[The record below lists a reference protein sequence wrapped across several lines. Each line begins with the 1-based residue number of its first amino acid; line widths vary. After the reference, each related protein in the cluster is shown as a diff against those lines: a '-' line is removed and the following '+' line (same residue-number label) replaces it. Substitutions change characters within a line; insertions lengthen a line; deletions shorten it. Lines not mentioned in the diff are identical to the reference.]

1 MDPVGAALVADRL
14 PAPAEFVSVL
24 VDLLPLVADAVA
36 RVARIA
42 LLIAVGVFL
51 ANVAVEFGLVERIAG
66 FSRYLTGPAN
76 LPDEAGTA
84 IVTTAA
90 STTAGYGMLA
100 DFRESGRLSDR
111 ATMVAVVINTFFGF
125 VQHLFTFYVPV
136 VIPILGRETGVLYV
150 GTRGAIALAITFTG
164 VLAGALLLRGEAQSR
179 PDSEPLREATDGGA
193 AAGGS
198 GGDSPD
204 ADDTDADA
212 VADDPGDAD
221 TDGDVDTGLRDKLA
235 AAAES
240 TWSTLRRIV
249 PRLALVYVLVTVLVA
264 RVDLQALSSEV
275 AGPFAEVVGL
285 PAAVVPAI
293 IVFVFDTTAG
303 AAAFAPLIGS
313 TLTPEQAVAGMLIGG
328 IVSFAFSTF
337 KRSIPFQY
345 GVWGPEFGSKV
356 IAVNTA
362 LKVVFISVAL
372 VVFLA

>member
-1 MDPVGAALVADRL
+1 MAPSGVAALG
-14 PAPAEFVSVL
+14 PVL
-24 VDLLPLVADAVA
+24 ADLLPLVWDALG

-42 LLIAVGVFL
+42 VLVAVGVLL
-51 ANVAVEFGLVERIAG
+51 ANVAVEFGLVERVAG

-111 ATMVAVVINTFFGF
+111 ATLVAVTINTFFGF

-136 VIPILGRETGVLYV
+136 IIPILGRETGVLYV
-150 GTRGAIALAITFTG
+150 GTRGAIALGITLTG
-164 VLAGALLLRGEAQSR
+164 VLGGALLLRGEAAGS
-179 PDSEPLREATDGGA
+179 PPADAEGAGEASEAAPDGGGPGGA
-193 AAGGS
+193 DAPADAAGG
-198 GGDSPD
+198 DDPAAEAEAAT
-204 ADDTDADA
+204 ADDRDARER
-212 VADDPGDAD
+212 VGS
-221 TDGDVDTGLRDKLA
+221 A
-235 AAAES
+235 ARS
-240 TWSTLRRIV
+240 TWSKLRRIV
-249 PRLALVYVLVTVLVA
+249 PRLALVYVFVTVLVA
-264 RVDLQALSSEV
+264 RVDLRALSEGV

-285 PAAVVPAI
+285 PAAVIPAI
-293 IVFVFDTTAG
+293 AVFVFDTTAG
-303 AAAFAPLIGS
+303 AATFAPLVGT

-345 GVWGPEFGSKV
+345 GVWGAEFGSKV
-356 IAVNTA
+356 VILNTT
-362 LKVVFISVAL
+362 LKVAFIGAAL

>member
-1 MDPVGAALVADRL
+1 MEPLGTALAVAVPVVGDLPPLVGELLAAL
-14 PAPAEFVSVL
+14 E
-24 VDLLPLVADAVA
+24 

-42 LLIAVGVFL
+42 VLIAVGVFL

-136 VIPILGRETGVLYV
+136 IIPILGRETGVLYV
-150 GTRGAIALAITFTG
+150 GTRGAIALAITCTG
-164 VLAGALLLRGEAQSR
+164 VLAGALLLRGESGDLAPADDGR
-179 PDSEPLREATDGGA
+179 DATDDPAEATTDGGA
-193 AAGGS
+193 AAEPPS
-198 GGDSPD
+198 
-204 ADDTDADA
+204 
-212 VADDPGDAD
+212 
-221 TDGDVDTGLRDKLA
+221 DTGDDDDDLRTRLES
-235 AAAES
+235 AAES
-240 TWSTLRRIV
+240 TWSKLKRIV
-249 PRLALVYVLVTVLVA
+249 PRLALVYVLVTLLVA
-264 RVDLQALSSEV
+264 RVDLRSLSEV
-275 AGPFAEVVGL
+275 AGPLADVAGL

-293 IVFVFDTTAG
+293 VIFVFDTTAG
-303 AAAFAPLIGS
+303 AAAFAPLIGE

-345 GVWGPEFGSKV
+345 GIWGPSFGSKV
-356 IAVNTA
+356 IAVNTG
-362 LKVVFISVAL
+362 LKVVFIGIAL

>member
-1 MDPVGAALVADRL
+1 MDPVGATLLADHL
-14 PAPAEFVSVL
+14 PAPAAFVSVL
-24 VDLLPLVADAVA
+24 ADLLPLVVDAAA

-42 LLIAVGVFL
+42 VLIAVGVFL

-66 FSRYLTGPAN
+66 FSRYLTAPAN

-150 GTRGAIALAITFTG
+150 GTRGAIALGITLTG
-164 VLAGALLLRGEAQSR
+164 VLAGALLLRDEARDRS
-179 PDSEPLREATDGGA
+179 DAETVREATDGGSTSA
-193 AAGGS
+193 DS
-198 GGDSPD
+198 GGNTP
-204 ADDTDADA
+204 
-212 VADDPGDAD
+212 D
-221 TDGDVDTGLRDKLA
+221 TDGADGPEAPDGDGGLRDKMA
-235 AAAES
+235 AAAAS

-293 IVFVFDTTAG
+293 VVFVFDTTAG

>member
-1 MDPVGAALVADRL
+1 MDAVGSVLLADSLPVPADV
-14 PAPAEFVSVL
+14 VSV
-24 VDLLPLVADAVA
+24 VADLLPLVADAVA

-42 LLIAVGVFL
+42 VLIAVGVFL

-150 GTRGAIALAITFTG
+150 GTRGAIALGITLTG
-164 VLAGALLLRGEAQSR
+164 VLAGAVLLRGEAAEAAADAGTRRAES
-179 PDSEPLREATDGGA
+179 PSEATDGG
-193 AAGGS
+193 
-198 GGDSPD
+198 DSEPSES
-204 ADDTDADA
+204 APSDTE
-212 VADDPGDAD
+212 GDAS
-221 TDGDVDTGLRDKLA
+221 LRGRAESA
-235 AAAES
+235 ADS

-249 PRLALVYVLVTVLVA
+249 PRLAVVYVLVTVLVA

-293 IVFVFDTTAG
+293 VIFVFDTTAG
-303 AAAFAPLIGS
+303 AAAFAPLIGT

-345 GVWGPEFGSKV
+345 GVWGPSYGSKV
-356 IAVNTA
+356 IVVNTG
-362 LKVVFISVAL
+362 LKIVFISVAL

>member
-1 MDPVGAALVADRL
+1 MDLVGVAVSAGVLAVADFR
-14 PAPAEFVSVL
+14 SVL
-24 VDLLPLVADAVA
+24 VELLPLVADALA

-42 LLIAVGVFL
+42 VLIAVGVFL
-51 ANVAVEFGLVERIAG
+51 ANVAVEFGIVERIAG

-136 VIPILGRETGVLYV
+136 IIPILGRETGVLYV
-150 GTRGAIALAITFTG
+150 GTRGAIALAITLTG
-164 VLAGALLLRGEAQSR
+164 VVAGALLLRGEASSR
-179 PDSEPLREATDGGA
+179 PAPETLREATDGGA
-193 AAGGS
+193 SGEAADEG
-198 GGDSPD
+198 
-204 ADDTDADA
+204 ADRPADA
-212 VADDPGDAD
+212 TSGERADATPGETDDGASLRERAESAAD
-221 TDGDVDTGLRDKLA
+221 
-235 AAAES
+235 S

-293 IVFVFDTTAG
+293 VIFVFDTTAG

-313 TLTPEQAVAGMLIGG
+313 TLTPEQAVAGMLLGG

-356 IAVNTA
+356 IAVNTG
-362 LKVVFISVAL
+362 LKIVFISIAL

>member
-1 MDPVGAALVADRL
+1 MTPAGVGA
-14 PAPAEFVSVL
+14 FVSVPAIAGI
-24 VDLLPLVADAVA
+24 LPLVVEALG

-42 LLIAVGVFL
+42 VLIAVGVFL
-51 ANVAVEFGLVERIAG
+51 ANVAVEFGLVERVAG

-150 GTRGAIALAITFTG
+150 GTRGAIALGITLTG
-164 VLAGALLLRGEAQSR
+164 VLAGALLLRGETGELDP
-179 PDSEPLREATDGGA
+179 PDADAAAPDGGA
-193 AAGGS
+193 A
-198 GGDSPD
+198 D
-204 ADDTDADA
+204 ATPGDTD
-212 VADDPGDAD
+212 
-221 TDGDVDTGLRDKLA
+221 DGAGLRDKLT

-240 TWSTLRRIV
+240 TRSKLTRIV

-264 RVDLQALSSEV
+264 RVDLRALSAV
-275 AGPFAEVVGL
+275 AGPLADVAGL

-293 IVFVFDTTAG
+293 VIFVFDTTAG
-303 AAAFAPLIGS
+303 AAAFAPLIGT
-313 TLTPEQAVAGMLIGG
+313 TLTPEQAVAGMLVGG

-362 LKVVFISVAL
+362 LKVLFISVAL